1 MSSISSVGSSG
12 SYTPASATTG
22 LTVGTTP
29 SAAQAQAVANLAQI
43 SAALSQSLGALA
55 SGVGGSVDISA

>member
-1 MSSISSVGSSG
+1 MSSIASIGTSG
-12 SYTPASATTG
+12 GYTPASATTG
-22 LTVGTTP
+22 LSVGTTP
-29 SAAQAQAVANLAQI
+29 GTAQAQAVANLAQI